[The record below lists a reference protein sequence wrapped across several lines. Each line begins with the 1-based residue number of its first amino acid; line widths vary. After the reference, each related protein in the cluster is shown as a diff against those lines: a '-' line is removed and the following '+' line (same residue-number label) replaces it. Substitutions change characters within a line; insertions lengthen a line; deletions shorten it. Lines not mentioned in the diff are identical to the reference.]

1 MIGWNVADLE
11 MGFNSERRSY
21 TVSGEDGREEK
32 ADGRGWLLAL
42 TKEAMRRTAHTVDP
56 LEPDRLVQKNK
67 EGESL
72 TTSHLSRG
80 IVLSGEDAGKMIITG
95 ENEDH

>member
-1 MIGWNVADLE
+1 
-11 MGFNSERRSY
+11 MGFDSEQTSY
-21 TVSGEDGREEK
+21 TVSGEDERK
-32 ADGRGWLLAL
+32 RKLMGRGWLLAL

-80 IVLSGEDAGKMIITG
+80 IVQGRMEGR
-95 ENEDH
+95 